1 MTLVIDSQSAAE
13 AALQRSSENQ
23 PSGNVDDEII
33 DSYRERLA
41 RVAAAVHSPVPS
53 TCPYSLLDLIVSS

>member
-1 MTLVIDSQSAAE
+1 
-13 AALQRSSENQ
+13 
-23 PSGNVDDEII
+23 
-33 DSYRERLA
+33 LA